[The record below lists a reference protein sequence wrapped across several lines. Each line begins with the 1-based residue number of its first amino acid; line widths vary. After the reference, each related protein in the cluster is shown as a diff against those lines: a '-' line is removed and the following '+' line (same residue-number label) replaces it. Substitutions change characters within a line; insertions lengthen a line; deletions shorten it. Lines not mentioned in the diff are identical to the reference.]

1 MSKEPNGTTPEL
13 IVLGRD
19 EAGKPRAA
27 RFPAGHDNLVAKAAK
42 AMNLTVCKADGE
54 AQWQHLKSAV
64 KNSRAALRLRHGASQ
79 MKAEPFGILIFCTA
93 DPKVADAKAR
103 SKWARVLRFAR
114 RAKST
119 SQRLTDFIKSNGGLN
134 ECARRLAR
142 TR

>member
-27 RFPAGHDNLVAKAAK
+27 RFAAGHDNLVAKAAK

-64 KNSRAALRLRHGASQ
+64 KNFSGGPSSA
-79 MKAEPFGILIFCTA
+79 
-93 DPKVADAKAR
+93 
-103 SKWARVLRFAR
+103 AR
-114 RAKST
+114 RITNEGRAIRHLDFPHSR
-119 SQRLTDFIKSNGGLN
+119 SQG
-134 ECARRLAR
+134 RRR
-142 TR
+142 REGS